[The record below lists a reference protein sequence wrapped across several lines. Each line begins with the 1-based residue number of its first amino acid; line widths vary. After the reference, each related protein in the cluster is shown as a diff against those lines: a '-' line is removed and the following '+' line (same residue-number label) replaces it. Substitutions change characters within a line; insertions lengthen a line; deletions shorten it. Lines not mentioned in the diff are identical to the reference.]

1 VPLEFTGE
9 SRAIK
14 ELGGNLVKVLHN
26 IEIKVSAKD
35 LPQHIEVDISGL
47 IDFTCKVMAK
57 DIKLPKSAE
66 LVTKSDEVIALVAKV
81 SEEKEEEIET
91 PNLDSIEVEKK
102 GKKEDDEKE
111 SEAIKDNK
119 KEK

>member
-1 VPLEFTGE
+1 M
-9 SRAIK
+9 
-14 ELGGNLVKVLHN
+14 
-26 IEIKVSAKD
+26 
-35 LPQHIEVDISGL
+35 
-47 IDFTCKVMAK
+47 C